1 MRIPELHQLF
11 LQHPQVCTDTRKITS
26 GSIFFAL
33 KGDHFNGNQFAAKA
47 IESGCS
53 YAVIDEQQYAGE
65 KTILVENVLET
76 LQALAT
82 YHRQYWGKT
91 MVAITGS
98 NGKTTTKEL
107 IHSVLGQQYRCLA
120 TVGNLNNHIGVPLT
134 LLSLKPEH
142 EIAVVEM
149 GANHQ
154 REIDQLCNIA
164 QPNYGLITN
173 AGKAHLEGFG
183 GEAGVLK
190 GKGEMYDYLRQHDG
204 LVFINEDDE
213 KLKSILGNLRFRSY
227 GFSPAANVRGR
238 LLTKGIFLEMEI
250 TNDHQTVEVH
260 TQLTGNYNA
269 INVLCA
275 AAVGTWLGVTLQQV
289 KQGIEGYVPDNSRS
303 QVQET
308 GRNTLILD
316 AYNANPSSM
325 GLAIENLQRLQ
336 ANHKFFVVGDMREMG
351 TYATREHEAILEKL
365 KASGLNGI
373 LVGQEFHRLANTYG
387 FTSFEEVGQAR
398 AYLQQ
403 ANLTG
408 YTILIKG
415 SRGIKLEN
423 VVDVL

>member
-1 MRIPELHQLF
+1 MTIPELHQLF
-11 LQHPQVCTDTRKITS
+11 LQHPQVCTDTRKLTS
-26 GSIFFAL
+26 GAIFFAL
-33 KGDHFNGNQFAAKA
+33 KGENFNGNQFAAKA
-47 IESGCS
+47 IDEGCS
-53 YAVIDEQQYAGE
+53 YAVIDEKEFAGN
-65 KTILVENVLET
+65 KTILIENVLQT

-82 YHRQYWGKT
+82 YHRQYWGKKI
-91 MVAITGS
+91 VAITGS

-107 IHSVLGQQYRCLA
+107 IHSVLSQQYNCLA

-134 LLSLKPEH
+134 LLSLKTEH

-154 REIDQLCNIA
+154 REIAQLCNIT

-190 GKGEMYDYLRQHDG
+190 GKGEMYDYLRAHQG
-204 LVFINEDDE
+204 IAFINEDDE
-213 KLKSILGNLRFRSY
+213 KLKSIATGLQTRSY
-227 GFSPAANVRGR
+227 GFSPTANVKGK

-250 TNDHQTVEVH
+250 AHGDEKVEVH

-275 AAVGTWLGVTLQQV
+275 AAVGRELGINPQQV
-289 KQGIEGYVPDNSRS
+289 KKGIETYRPDNSRS
-303 QVQET
+303 QVYPT

-316 AYNANPSSM
+316 AYNANPSSLS
-325 GLAIENLQRLQ
+325 LAIDNLERIQ

-351 TYATREHEAILEKL
+351 TYAAQEHQAILEKL
-365 KASGLNGI
+365 KTTGLQGI
-373 LVGQEFHRLANTYG
+373 LVGQEFHRLAPAYG
-387 FTSFEEVGQAR
+387 YISFDEVGQAR
-398 AYLQQ
+398 TWLQQ
-403 ANLTG
+403 ANLQG